1 MTEYS
6 SELAYIRQLLEK
18 NPRGLTISEVSAHIE
33 TNRNSVAKYLDVMLI
48 SGEIEQRAV
57 GRAKLFY
64 PSKRIPIANLLDYS
78 SDLICVID
86 NLHVITQ
93 VNSNFLNFFNLKRK
107 EVVGKELSEVLDS
120 KMYKIYSELLDS
132 GLETPI
138 DQVETNDH
146 FFRPKVIPTVFIDGT
161 SGTTIILGDITKEI
175 QTIAALT
182 DSENRFHTF
191 VRAATSGLILTDSE
205 LKVIEINEA
214 ALKFTGL
221 PREQVMGKHILDF
234 NPDTMTSGRYASY
247 QEILNKNTA
256 NTTNLVNLPP
266 SLGGMNLIVSVFS
279 AGSGLG
285 MIVTDISELE
295 EQR

>member
-1 MTEYS
+1 MTEYK
-6 SELAYIRQLLEK
+6 SELNYIRELLNK
-18 NPRGLTISEVSAHIE
+18 NPRGLTISEISAHIE
-33 TNRNSVAKYLDVMLI
+33 VNRNSVAKYLDVMLI

-86 NLHVITQ
+86 KNKVITQ
-93 VNSNFLNFFNLKRK
+93 SNTNFCNFFNLKQK
-107 EVVGKELSEVLDS
+107 EILGKELSEVFDS
-120 KMYKIYSELLDS
+120 KIFNIYSELLDI

-138 DQVETNDH
+138 EHIEINDY
-146 FFRPKVIPTVFIDGT
+146 FFRPNVIPTVFIDGT

-182 DSENRFHTF
+182 DSENKFHTF
-191 VRAATSGLILTDSE
+191 VRAATSGLILFDSE
-205 LKVIEINEA
+205 LMVIEINDA

-247 QEILNKNTA
+247 QEILNKNIA
-256 NTTNLVNLPP
+256 HATNMVNLPP
-266 SLGGMNLIVSVFS
+266 SLGGKRVITSVFS

-285 MIVTDISELE
+285 MIVTDISELRA
-295 EQR
+295 Q